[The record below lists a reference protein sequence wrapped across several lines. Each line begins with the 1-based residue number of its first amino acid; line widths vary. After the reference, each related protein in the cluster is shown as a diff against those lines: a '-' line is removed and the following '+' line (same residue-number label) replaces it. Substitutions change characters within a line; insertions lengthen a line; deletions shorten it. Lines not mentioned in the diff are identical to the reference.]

1 MNIFR
6 GAVAVALLLALV
18 SCGRGSGTLDLALS
32 DKSILSFG
40 EDEIGSS
47 GRFTI
52 RDGVGSALLS
62 RHTIPPLTG
71 RYWKTAGG
79 NVYTEFDVDSGLIEF
94 EMVKLLESI
103 QGGDISPEGISH
115 VESLENH
122 HRGSAFQVSYADFIS
137 WVGGATT
144 VDVVR
149 QFNAAFE
156 ASGEEVEDPETLMP
170 LLRPGCLSAYEEFD
184 VALRKWTLDLDPQF
198 EPSDGV
204 ETWDLGLHDWDTIP
218 EYKAVASFCADPS
231 PTEDSTSDNG
241 TGIRITR
248 ESDAGGT
255 KLIVSVDS
263 ADYVGEEYVPVLE
276 IVMTPDNGIAD
287 PPENANPYGLLTT
300 MGSYLATISHCG
312 KLPYVQTEFF
322 ESNYTGPD
330 EQGYLGP
337 HLFASGWA
345 CEDPLADN

>member
-6 GAVAVALLLALV
+6 RVVAIALLLALV
-18 SCGRGSGTLDLALS
+18 SCGQESGQLDLALS
-32 DKSILSFG
+32 DRSILSFG

-52 RDGVGSALLS
+52 RDGEGSALLS
-62 RHTIPPLTG
+62 QHTIPSLTG

-79 NVYTEFDVDSGLIEF
+79 NVYTDFDVDAEVIES

-103 QGGDISPEGISH
+103 KGGDISPEGIPH

-122 HRGSAFQVSYADFIS
+122 YRGSEFQVSYADFIS
-137 WVGGATT
+137 WVRGATT
-144 VDVVR
+144 VDMVR

-156 ASGEEVEDPETLMP
+156 ASGEEVEDPETLVP

-184 VALRKWTLDLDPQF
+184 VALREWTLDLDPQF
-198 EPSDGV
+198 ELFDGV
-204 ETWDLGLHDWDTIP
+204 ETWDLGLHDWDTIS
-218 EYKAVASFCADPS
+218 EYKAVTSICADPP
-231 PTEDSTSDNG
+231 PTEDSTSDDR

-248 ESDAGGT
+248 ESDSGGT
-255 KLIVSVDS
+255 KLVVSVDS
-263 ADYVGEEYVPVLE
+263 ADYVGAEFRPVLE
-276 IVMTPDNGIAD
+276 IVMTPDNEIAD
-287 PPENANPYGLLTT
+287 PAKTANPYGLLTT

-312 KLPYVQTEFF
+312 KLPHVQTEFF

-337 HLFASGWA
+337 HLFASGWG